1 MITILCTVCANVQ
14 LQCSGMES
22 GPPRGWKGKWG
33 NLPQTP
39 AMQGPPTDHIFIPNI
54 YVGKSKSKGNL
65 SVKLKQ

>member
-1 MITILCTVCANVQ
+1 MITILCTVCANIQ

-39 AMQGPPTDHIFIPNI
+39 AMQGPPTDHIFYLIFTW
-54 YVGKSKSKGNL
+54 GNQK
-65 SVKLKQ
+65 VKAICLLN